1 MTKKEIPEVLI
12 LGLPNAGKSTLINAL
27 SKRKTSIIGSTPN
40 TTRDKVTTTLEFDD
54 EKKLLISDLPGFL
67 EDPDDINHKFQ
78 DNISRYIN
86 KVDHVLFLID
96 VQSKN
101 YSGLDSIFKLINN
114 NNLQNKTTTVFNK
127 AENFQIENLD
137 KRMYKYI
144 FNSEIFISAYHKKGL
159 DILENILEKL
169 SMKIGKVKDNKSSI
183 VIVGRPNA
191 GKSTLFNSILNR
203 KRSTVSD
210 IPGTTRDKI
219 NEEIS
224 LNKISYQITDT
235 AGIPRKKQKN
245 QIDIYS
251 STLAIRSLENASIAL
266 IIVDSEV
273 GLTFED
279 KRILKEAIEQNVTP
293 IVVLNKW
300 DKLDTFE
307 KEVINKNINR
317 ELKQYQWVNVLR
329 ISALRKKN
337 ILQISKSI
345 SDVENQLDTRIGT
358 SELNIKFRELWIKNP
373 PHPFRGKRA
382 KLKYVTQYSTQPPE
396 FSFNLSS
403 RIPKNY
409 QMFIENII
417 RDDFNM
423 KNISFKVK
431 INA

>member
-191 GKSTLFNSILNR
+191 GKSTLFNSMLNR

-307 KEVINKNINR
+307 KEVINKNIKR

>member
-1 MTKKEIPEVLI
+1 MSEKKIPEILI
-12 LGLPNAGKSTLINAL
+12 VGLPNAGKSTLINAL

-40 TTRDKVTTTLEFDD
+40 TTRDKVTTTLNFDN
-54 EKKLLISDLPGFL
+54 EKKLLISDLPGYL
-67 EDPDDINHKFQ
+67 EVPDSNNEKFQ
-78 DNISRYIN
+78 DNILRYIN
-86 KVDHVLFLID
+86 KVEHILFLID
-96 VQSKN
+96 VNSKN
-101 YSGLDSIFKLINN
+101 YFGLDSIFNLINN

-127 AENFQIENLD
+127 AENFNIDNLD

-159 DILENILEKL
+159 NVLENVLEKI
-169 SMKIGKVKDNKSSI
+169 SIKAPKDNDRKSSI

-191 GKSTLFNSILNR
+191 GKSTLFNSLLNS
-203 KRSTVSD
+203 KRSTVSNV
-210 IPGTTRDKI
+210 PGTTRDKI
-219 NEEIS
+219 NAEIS

-245 QIDIYS
+245 QIDKYS

-266 IIVDSEV
+266 IVVDSEV
-273 GLTFED
+273 GLSFED

-300 DKLDTFE
+300 DKLDTFD
-307 KEVINKNINR
+307 KEEMNKNIRNA
-317 ELKQYQWVNVLR
+317 LKQYQWVNILR
-329 ISALRKKN
+329 ISALNKKN
-337 ILQISKSI
+337 ILQISKTI
-345 SDVENQLDTRIGT
+345 NDVEDQLHTRIGT

-382 KLKYVTQYSTQPPE
+382 KLKYVTQYSSYPPE

-409 QMFIENII
+409 RMFIENNI
-417 RDDFNM
+417 RKYYNM
-423 KNISFKVK
+423 KNICFKIK

>member
-86 KVDHVLFLID
+86 KVDHILFLID

-191 GKSTLFNSILNR
+191 GKSTLFNSMLNR

-307 KEVINKNINR
+307 KEVINKNIKR